1 MGNGLTDDKEL
12 LVRIGDEQAGG
23 VKGQLILEDL
33 NVNFS
38 RDNTRYSG
46 IGNEG
51 TTGTSHGNVQVS
63 LSLTDHLNESGA
75 RMLDAALNSST
86 PVRGIVRSPNL
97 EVAIGELDWN
107 NIDLDA
113 ADEDTYQLS
122 IDFDGQGYEVKQGTF
137 NP

>member
-23 VKGQLILEDL
+23 VEGQLILEDL
-33 NVNFS
+33 NVNLS
-38 RDNTRYSG
+38 RDNTTYSG

-51 TTGTSHGNVQVS
+51 TTGTSYGNVSVS
-63 LSLTDHLNESGA
+63 LSLTDHVNESGA
-75 RMLDAALNSST
+75 RMLDAAVNSDT

-97 EVAIGELDWN
+97 EISIGELDWN

-122 IDFDGQGYEVKQGTF
+122 IDFDGQGHEIKRGSF

>member
-23 VKGQLILEDL
+23 IEGQLILEDL
-33 NVNFS
+33 NINLS
-38 RDNTRYSG
+38 RDNTTYSG

-51 TTGTSHGNVQVS
+51 TTGTSHGNASVS
-63 LSLTDHLNESGA
+63 LSLTDHVNESGA
-75 RMLDAALNSST
+75 RMLDAAVNSDT

-97 EVAIGELDWN
+97 EISIGELDWN

-122 IDFDGQGYEVKQGTF
+122 IDFDGQGHEIKRGSF